1 MEKLVSLPPFLQFP
15 VQRKYVTG
23 NELTI
28 ISMENWFHS
37 NINAR
42 FGSEKHACSCNRFLR
57 IFQTGLAYKKKENQI
72 IQPVSFDNP
81 GCKNEDNF
89 SHTLNGFTKK

>member
-42 FGSEKHACSCNRFLR
+42 FGSENHACTCNRFLR

-72 IQPVSFDNP
+72 NQPVSFEIP
-81 GCKNEDNF
+81 SRKNEDNYF
-89 SHTLNGFTKK
+89 CSLNGIH

>member
-1 MEKLVSLPPFLQFP
+1 MEELVSLPPFLEFP

-42 FGSEKHACSCNRFLR
+42 FGSENHACTCNRFLR
-57 IFQTGLAYKKKENQI
+57 IFQTGLAYKKRENQI
-72 IQPVSFDNP
+72 IQPVSFEIP
-81 GCKNEDNF
+81 SRKNEDNC
-89 SHTLNGFTKK
+89 SRSLYGIH